1 MEEFS
6 YSNGAQ
12 FFELPNLYAIMYSV
26 LSLNTLNEL
35 LFINSVPF
43 SIHPDLQKYFLLYL

>member
-12 FFELPNLYAIMYSV
+12 FFKLPNLCAIMYSV
-26 LSLNTLNEL
+26 LSLHILNEL
-35 LFINSVPF
+35 LFVNSVPF
-43 SIHPDLQKYFLLYL
+43 GLHPDLQKYVLLCL